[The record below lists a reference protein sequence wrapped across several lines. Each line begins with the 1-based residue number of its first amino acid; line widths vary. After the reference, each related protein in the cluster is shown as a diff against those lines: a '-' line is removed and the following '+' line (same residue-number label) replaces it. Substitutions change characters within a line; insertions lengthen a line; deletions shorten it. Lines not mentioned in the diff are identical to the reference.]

1 MRPPSTVSCRP
12 RARPCLTFAPLLPG
26 GGESRSGDRVL
37 KHVVKVLGE
46 RGETVGDETIKH
58 EVSVFDPLEV
68 FGEGGALA
76 SSGAQLQTP
85 HFYLR
90 DSAPP
95 EMNAMAEVIKAA
107 DAYVV
112 VTCEYNHSIPPALTS
127 MMGHFGGSN
136 YAFKPSAVVTYSPG
150 QAGGA
155 RVAMAL
161 RPFLSELGC
170 LPVSKTVNFSEPAKL
185 LTEEGEVADPEARML
200 KQLPAMLGQFEW
212 MAQALA
218 KQRAVAGVPS

>member
-1 MRPPSTVSCRP
+1 M
-12 RARPCLTFAPLLPG
+12 
-26 GGESRSGDRVL
+26 
-37 KHVVKVLGE
+37 
-46 RGETVGDETIKH
+46 
-58 EVSVFDPLEV
+58 
-68 FGEGGALA
+68 
-76 SSGAQLQTP
+76 
-85 HFYLR
+85 
-90 DSAPP
+90 
-95 EMNAMAEVIKAA
+95 
-107 DAYVV
+107 V

-170 LPVSKTVNFSEPAKL
+170 EPPQYRCHQGCILLKMTAISLPTGLPVSKTVNFSEPAKL